1 MDGHAP
7 PKPVDATATVGIH
20 EAKTTLSK
28 LVARA
33 EAGEE
38 IVLTRGG
45 VPVARLAPLRAAPR
59 GVTFGA
65 WSDMPTI
72 ADEAFAPM
80 TDEELHEAFGPG
92 VFT

>member
-1 MDGHAP
+1 MDGHTP
-7 PKPVDATATVGIH
+7 PLGDTFGIH

-45 VPVARLAPLRAAPR
+45 VPVARLAPLAKRPKR
-59 GVTFGA
+59 LGLLKGMSVPDSFFDPLPEEFLGEWPGA
-65 WSDMPTI
+65 
-72 ADEAFAPM
+72 
-80 TDEELHEAFGPG
+80 
-92 VFT
+92 